1 MENTADEA
9 EAVKQLISPDKRIIH
24 VTSAFHMSRA
34 WKLFDKQGFNV
45 IPYKVDYKTSKD
57 SNLTIMDSLPIAGN

>member
-1 MENTADEA
+1 
-9 EAVKQLISPDKRIIH
+9 
-24 VTSAFHMSRA
+24 MSRA